1 MKSPRLPPLM
11 SKKLIPSTAEKYL
24 EYDKSQL
31 AIENQIR
38 HSRRLKLKQPESS
51 DNISP
56 LTVETSR
63 LDALSPIMNDKELTP
78 GVSSLSISKYIHN
91 EIFGVKDNPLSN
103 SSETANKKIE
113 NFLSVPF
120 SLECLIWFGFAICM
134 DAFLYLFTFL
144 PIRVVVQWCSV
155 LYWYSRTLLGL
166 GVSNGTGVASSIG
179 TQHMYDMLC
188 IIVIIIACV
197 VLQFFDMSYTYHFIR
212 GQSMI
217 KLYVLTSMLD
227 VLERLLCSFGEDA
240 LTSMYYRT
248 SVMDKPSAHQQYP
261 VIYMI
266 ASMSLYTLYVVV
278 HSCFY
283 FIKVATL
290 TVAFNTTDQS
300 FISILILNN
309 FAEMKSHVFKKFDN
323 TQLFELTCADIAERF
338 QTTLFLFCMI
348 MIAFGQ
354 SPTNIPLWEVFMPYL
369 RAGLLM
375 NVSEII
381 SDWIKHA
388 FINKFNRIS
397 SKIYDNF
404 ARRLRTDLLLD
415 SDHSEFAMNS
425 NKAMRKIGLTHVSFP
440 IVSYWFIIICVFYP

>member
-1 MKSPRLPPLM
+1 MKSPRLPPTM
-11 SKKLIPSTAEKYL
+11 TKRFVPSTAEKYL

-38 HSRRLKLKQPESS
+38 HSRRLKSKLIESS
-51 DNISP
+51 EN
-56 LTVETSR
+56 LTSLEVDIVKENV
-63 LDALSPIMNDKELTP
+63 LAPIMIDKELAPT
-78 GVSSLSISKYIHN
+78 VSSFSISKYVYN
-91 EIFGVKDNPLSN
+91 EIFGVKDNPLSSN
-103 SSETANKKIE
+103 SETANKKIE

-144 PIRVVVQWCSV
+144 PIRVVVKVCTSMFEFIR
-155 LYWYSRTLLGL
+155 SILGL
-166 GVSNGTGVASSIG
+166 STPQQSNSNSSID
-179 TQHMYDMLC
+179 TQHMYDLLC
-188 IIVIIIACV
+188 VIVIIIACI

-248 SVMDKPSAHQQYP
+248 SVIDKPNEHRHYP
-261 VIYMI
+261 VLSMI

-338 QTTLFLFCMI
+338 QVTLFLFCMI

-354 SPTNIPLWEVFMPYL
+354 SSTIIPLWEVFVPYL
-369 RAGLLM
+369 RAGLMM
-375 NVSEII
+375 NMSEIL

-388 FINKFNRIS
+388 FINKFNRINS
-397 SKIYDNF
+397 RIYDNF
-404 ARRLRTDLLLD
+404 ARRLRTDLILD
-415 SDHSEFAMNS
+415 SDHSDFAMNS
-425 NKAMRKIGLTHVSFP
+425 NKAMRKIGLTHVS
-440 IVSYWFIIICVFYP
+440 I